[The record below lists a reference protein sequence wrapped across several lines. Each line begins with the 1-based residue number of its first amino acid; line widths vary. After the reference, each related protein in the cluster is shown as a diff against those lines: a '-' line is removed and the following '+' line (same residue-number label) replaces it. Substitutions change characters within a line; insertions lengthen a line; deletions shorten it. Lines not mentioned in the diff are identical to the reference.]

1 MSRRACSIPDPDT
14 DTVVVTGGSSAPA
27 AVTRYSWAGWVAE
40 LAPLLVPR
48 YRHGCGTFVSGGRR
62 VGGGG
67 AGRGQEGGTVMMLLP
82 RCCW

>member
-48 YRHGCGTFVSGGRR
+48 YRHGCGTYVSGGRR

-67 AGRGQEGGTVMMLLP
+67 AGRHRIVMMLLP